1 MISKIRNII
10 IFVTIAAVLVLV
22 YLYFVKSPATQSNLV
37 SSNSTSL
44 PNINGSTNQAT
55 NSTSN
60 ITTVEAKDFLALLLN
75 VKNIKLDDAIFT
87 STAFMS
93 LRDSSITLV
102 PDGNEGRPNPF
113 APFGN
118 DVAPVAPNISSTPST
133 PATPTNP

>member
-60 ITTVEAKDFLALLLN
+60 VTTVEAKDFLALLLN

-118 DVAPVAPNISSTPST
+118 DVAPSAPNISSTPST

>member
-10 IFVTIAAVLVLV
+10 IFVIIASVLILI
-22 YLYFVKSPATQSNLV
+22 YLYFIKSPGTQSNLV
-37 SSNSTSL
+37 SSSSISL
-44 PNINGSTNQAT
+44 PNINGSTDQKT
-55 NSTSN
+55 STSSS

-87 STAFMS
+87 SVAFMS